1 KLEGASDKTL
11 FFCAESRHI
20 SHHSGHNQ
28 CFIDIIDGNE
38 VYGLEAVMENFK
50 NRIVYQIWPRSFKD
64 SNDDGIGDLKGII
77 SKLDYLKDLGID
89 TIWLSPIYATGNKD
103 YGYDIDDYY
112 RINPEYGTMED
123 FDMLLMESKKR
134 GIGILMDLVA
144 NHTSDRHIWFQEA
157 IKSKDS
163 PYRDYY
169 FFREGKPDK
178 HGQTSPPNNWLS
190 AFGGSAWQKDEKTG
204 EYYLTIFTPNQCDL
218 NWANRSVREGI
229 YEIMRF
235 WLDKGILGFR
245 MDVINTIAKREGL
258 PPAGKGK
265 KLDFPFEH
273 IVSLPKSHDYLRE
286 MHDEVLSKYDGVF
299 TVGEGMVTSIPDLIR
314 YTAPEEKK
322 LNMMFQFDVHLIG
335 CGPLGKFDFR
345 KGYLWN
351 TKELKDI
358 LFNWQIKVQEGGGW
372 LGNFMSNH
380 DQPRQVSRFGN
391 DRHFRRKSAKALAL
405 LNMTLRGTPF
415 IYQGEEIGMTDCHLE
430 MDEWRDFEAI
440 NDYKVLQEMMHL
452 PKFIAKKVIQKMT
465 RDNARTPMQWSSKKY
480 AGFSRALP
488 WIKVNPNY
496 SYINVEAELKR
507 ENSLIDFYR
516 KIISMRRNSSALN
529 DGAIIPVD
537 RDNPHVIAYLRET
550 AEESL
555 LMVINLCEKK
565 TEVNLEEVMT
575 SEWYCELGTY
585 GIHHYESIMSL
596 HPYEALVF
604 RKVKSIEK
612 I

>member
-1 KLEGASDKTL
+1 MKS
-11 FFCAESRHI
+11 
-20 SHHSGHNQ
+20 
-28 CFIDIIDGNE
+28 
-38 VYGLEAVMENFK
+38 FK

-64 SNDDGIGDLKGII
+64 SNSDGIGDLKGVI

-89 TIWLSPIYATGNKD
+89 TLWLSPVYATGNKD

-112 RINPEYGTMED
+112 KINPEYGTMED
-123 FDMLLMESKKR
+123 FDELLLKAKER
-134 GIGILMDLVA
+134 GIDILMDLVA
-144 NHTSDRHIWFQEA
+144 NHTSDQHIWFKEA

-169 FFREGKPDK
+169 IFKEGRTDK
-178 HGQTSPPNNWLS
+178 NGNSIPPNNWLS
-190 AFGGSAWQKDEKTG
+190 AFGGSAWQKDESSE

-218 NWANRSVREGI
+218 NWSNRKVREGI
-229 YEIMRF
+229 YDIMRF

-245 MDVINTIAKREGL
+245 MDVINTIAKAEGL

-286 MHDEVLSKYDGVF
+286 MHEEVLSRYEDSF
-299 TVGEGMVTSIPDLIR
+299 TVGEGMVTGVDDLIR

-345 KGYLWN
+345 KGYLWSI
-351 TKELKDI
+351 KELKDI
-358 LFNWQIKVQEGGGW
+358 IFNWQLKVQEGHGW

-415 IYQGEEIGMTDCHLE
+415 IYQGEEIGMTNCHLE

-452 PKFIAKKVIQKMT
+452 PKFISKKVIQKMT
-465 RDNARTPMQWSSKKY
+465 RDNARTPMQWSSVAY
-480 AGFSRALP
+480 AGFSDTLP

-496 SYINVEAELKR
+496 TFINVEDEIRK
-507 ENSLIDFYR
+507 ENSLIKYYKELISLR
-516 KIISMRRNSSALN
+516 KNSSALN
-529 DGAIIPVD
+529 DGVIIPVD
-537 RDNPHVIAYLRET
+537 RDNPHVISYLREDHN
-550 AEESL
+550 ESFL
-555 LMVINLCEKK
+555 IVINLSEKK
-565 TEVNLEEVMT
+565 AKVNLEEVMT
-575 SEWYCELGTY
+575 NEWMRILGSY
-585 GIHHYESIMSL
+585 GNRDYDSSL
-596 HPYEALVF
+596 TAHPYEALLF